1 MSVIFVFI
9 VIFLF
14 LGSFRSLL
22 VPIVT
27 IPLSILGGAFV
38 MLCLGYSLNSLTM
51 LSWVLA
57 IGLVVDDAIVV
68 IENIHRYIEK
78 GMSSLE
84 ASLIGVK
91 EIAPS
96 IVAMTLV
103 VAVNFIP
110 IGFMP
115 GFSGALFKEFA
126 FTMAIVVMFSG
137 VLALFVSPAMCCG
150 LLRPQKPKDLSV
162 KIDHIMQKFC
172 KKYQAVLEIVLAW
185 KYFILI
191 LFVIGI
197 LGGFFISKQIKSEMT
212 PVEPDGV
219 VVAFGLGPEGRN
231 LDYTV
236 KYGNT
241 LNKVF
246 SNIKAGTVYGVF
258 YGFGIPSPLANQ
270 VNGFI
275 SLNSLQIEDAVM
287 AEIQEAFSKVAGM
300 LSLAFPMPTLPGNQ
314 AMQPINFVLKTNG
327 SYEHL
332 YMALQTLIKETA
344 NYPSIAPGG
353 QGDLKYSTPQV
364 SVELNRDKAQ
374 SLGVSADDV
383 NNTLNLMLGRPVVGR
398 FPMGGYSFEIVPTAM
413 REYKNNPSDIG
424 NYYLKNFNGDLLP
437 LDSVVSI
444 NENAGPNVLN
454 EFSQLHAAMFTASVG
469 AGHTLGESLS
479 DLEAIVKTK
488 LPKDIQVDYAFQS
501 REYIDSQGVLLHAF
515 IVAIVIIYFLLC
527 LQYNNFVHPLTVML
541 SVPLCL
547 VGAIYTLYLYGGTFN
562 LYTKIGLIM
571 LVGLISK
578 HGILIVSFADEYLKE
593 HKGEIK
599 DAVVYAAGVRL
610 RPILMTTA
618 AMVLGALPLVLFQG
632 AGAGSRHQIGWVI
645 IGGMCFGTCL
655 SLFVV
660 PCAFLILNHKRFGA
674 FLCALFSL
682 SALILSGIYTFNNA
696 SLVYSWILLL
706 FCLLASLFSLYL
718 VLHQKRALFWW
729 IMLFLVIISIILSN
743 FIGVNIITY
752 LFAIALFGGFVD
764 YFYRI
769 RKI

>member
-1 MSVIFVFI
+1 MLELCIKKPVISAVIALVILLLGLISFFTLPLRSFPVIPANQVTITTSYYGASPDVMQGFITQPMQEQLSGLDGVDYIQSTNTPGTSVINIYFNLGADVQSLLSQISDRVQSVSWKFPKGSNTPQIQLINPNTGIGGVVIWIGFTSDTIPVEGITAYLNQVIKPRIESLPGVYDVALYGDLEYQMSILLNPHKMAAYGVTAIDVQKALQTENVDSTAGIIKGNYINFNVNINSNLSDPEHYNQIIVKKINDQYVRIKDIGDSALKNFDPAVIGTLNGKRSVVIAVSPKVEANAIEISKETRDSLSKLKTNLPPGLSYKVLLDRSTFSKLQIEEVKMTILVSVIFVFI

-84 ASLIGVK
+84 ASLVGVK

-126 FTMAIVVMFSG
+126 FTMAIVVIFSG

-383 NNTLNLMLGRPVVGR
+383 NNTLNLMLG
-398 FPMGGYSFEIVPTAM
+398 
-413 REYKNNPSDIG
+413 
-424 NYYLKNFNGDLLP
+424 
-437 LDSVVSI
+437 
-444 NENAGPNVLN
+444 
-454 EFSQLHAAMFTASVG
+454 
-469 AGHTLGESLS
+469 
-479 DLEAIVKTK
+479 
-488 LPKDIQVDYAFQS
+488 
-501 REYIDSQGVLLHAF
+501 
-515 IVAIVIIYFLLC
+515 
-527 LQYNNFVHPLTVML
+527 
-541 SVPLCL
+541 
-547 VGAIYTLYLYGGTFN
+547 
-562 LYTKIGLIM
+562 
-571 LVGLISK
+571 
-578 HGILIVSFADEYLKE
+578 
-593 HKGEIK
+593 
-599 DAVVYAAGVRL
+599 
-610 RPILMTTA
+610 
-618 AMVLGALPLVLFQG
+618 
-632 AGAGSRHQIGWVI
+632 
-645 IGGMCFGTCL
+645 
-655 SLFVV
+655 
-660 PCAFLILNHKRFGA
+660 
-674 FLCALFSL
+674 
-682 SALILSGIYTFNNA
+682 
-696 SLVYSWILLL
+696 
-706 FCLLASLFSLYL
+706 
-718 VLHQKRALFWW
+718 
-729 IMLFLVIISIILSN
+729 
-743 FIGVNIITY
+743 
-752 LFAIALFGGFVD
+752 
-764 YFYRI
+764 
-769 RKI
+769 